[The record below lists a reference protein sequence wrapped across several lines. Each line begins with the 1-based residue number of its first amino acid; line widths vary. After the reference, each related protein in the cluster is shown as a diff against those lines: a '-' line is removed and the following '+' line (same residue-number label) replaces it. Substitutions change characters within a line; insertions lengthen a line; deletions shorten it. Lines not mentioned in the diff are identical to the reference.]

1 MLRRFFTLLA
11 LCSAPVLGLA
21 PAADARA
28 EGAIKARYFTGGGY
42 HDYKALAPVVTEG
55 ISRHALVEWDIRF
68 GQDELAGKNVAEG
81 ADVLVYNMC
90 YDDGDPDV
98 IERLLSITRA
108 GKPTVLVHCSMHSF
122 KATDAWTDCCG
133 QRTRK
138 HDAYRPFS
146 TAKVDAEHPIVKTF
160 PDHWKTPGD
169 ELYQSIK
176 LADDSH
182 PLLMAKGEENREN
195 IVCWF
200 HHYGQ
205 GRVFATT
212 LGHDM
217 KTAAQDDYHKLLA
230 SGLLWA
236 CDKLAD
242 DGQPRAG
249 YGPAKKAE

>member
-1 MLRRFFTLLA
+1 MSRLLIAIASLTLSLLA
-11 LCSAPVLGLA
+11 ADSLS
-21 PAADARA
+21 AAD
-28 EGAIKARYFTGGGY
+28 AIKARYITGGGY

-55 ISRHALVEWDIRF
+55 ISQHALVEWDIRF
-68 GQDELAGKNVAEG
+68 GLDELADKKLGEG

-90 YDDGDPDV
+90 YEQTDPDV
-98 IERLLSITRA
+98 LEHLLEMTRS

-122 KATDAWTDCCG
+122 RYSDAWTDCCG

-138 HDAYRPFS
+138 HDNYREFS
-146 TAKVDAEHPIVKTF
+146 TTKVDAEHPIVKTF

-176 LADDSH
+176 LAEDTH
-182 PLLMAKGEENREN
+182 PLLMAEGEEQREN

-200 HHYGQ
+200 HTYGQ

-212 LGHDM
+212 LGHDIQ
-217 KTAAQDDYHKLLA
+217 TASQSDYHQLLA

-242 DGQPRAG
+242 DGQPREG
-249 YGPAKKAE
+249 YAAPKKAP